1 VRDSLKRSIYLL
13 TIWQERP
20 ASSEHAAVWRFSLED
35 ARSGERW
42 GFANLEQIL
51 AFLEKQMVVEGVSAR
66 DDNVQQTEGVT
77 DEKQTG

>member
-13 TIWQERP
+13 TIWQERL

-51 AFLEKQMVVEGVSAR
+51 AFLEKQMVIEGVSAGN
-66 DDNVQQTEGVT
+66 DNVQQTEGVT

>member
-13 TIWQERP
+13 TIWQERS
-20 ASSEHAAVWRFSLED
+20 ASSGHTAVWRFSLED

-51 AFLEKQMVVEGVSAR
+51 AFLEKQIVIEGISAR
-66 DDNVQQTEGVT
+66 NDNVQQTEGVT
-77 DEKQTG
+77 NENQTS

>member
-1 VRDSLKRSIYLL
+1 VQDSLKRSIYLL
-13 TIWQERP
+13 TIWQERS

-51 AFLEKQMVVEGVSAR
+51 AFLEKRMVIEGISAR
-66 DDNVQQTEGVT
+66 NDNVQQTEGVT
-77 DEKQTG
+77 DENQTD